1 MKLNRDY
8 IIGAFIG
15 GAAVSLLNVPRISS
29 LKEDSA
35 ERQAQYTSKVQELDE
50 QMRRAQ
56 NKDEIIE
63 LQRQQ
68 SVLTKAE
75 IDHLSKAN
83 ESLYSRIVELE
94 NRPPPPPP
102 KLNGLTIQ
110 EYFYIVHVWRE
121 HSVFLSNQ
129 VNNLLKALKI
139 DRTADSAV
147 SHHNLVLYK
156 NTTDPGYTDLGGRRY
171 PNLKFLAE
179 SIKVNTSVFNTFDGY
194 LDI

>member
-1 MKLNRDY
+1 MNLSRDY

-15 GAAVSLLNVPRISS
+15 GAAVSLLNAPRISS

-35 ERQAQYTSKVQELDE
+35 ERQAQYVSKAQELDR
-50 QMRRAQ
+50 QIRQAQ

-68 SVLTKAE
+68 AELTKAE
-75 IDHLSKAN
+75 IDYLTKAN
-83 ESLYSRIVELE
+83 ESLYNRITELE
-94 NRPPPPPP
+94 NRPPPT
-102 KLNGLTIQ
+102 LNGLTIQ

-129 VNNLLKALKI
+129 VNALLKRLNI
-139 DRTADSAV
+139 DSTAESAV

-156 NTTDPGYTDLGGRRY
+156 NMTDPGYTDLYGRRY
-171 PNLKFLAE
+171 PNLKRLAE
-179 SIKVNTSVFNTFDGY
+179 SLKVNTSVFNTFDGY